1 MQNQSILQICLAPLY
16 QRNYCPQPP
25 PSLPVGV
32 AVVLCLLVPVGDG
45 VQGGGGDG
53 GRPADDGAVFLLD
66 VLQLACRPPAEVR
79 YGVVRTVT
87 WANIS
92 SSRGN

>member
-1 MQNQSILQICLAPLY
+1 MS
-16 QRNYCPQPP
+16 
-25 PSLPVGV
+25 
-32 AVVLCLLVPVGDG
+32 VVLCLLVPVGDR
-45 VQGGGGDG
+45 VEGGWWDG

-79 YGVVRTVT
+79 YGVVRAVT

-92 SSRGN
+92 SYMAISSKVLHCS